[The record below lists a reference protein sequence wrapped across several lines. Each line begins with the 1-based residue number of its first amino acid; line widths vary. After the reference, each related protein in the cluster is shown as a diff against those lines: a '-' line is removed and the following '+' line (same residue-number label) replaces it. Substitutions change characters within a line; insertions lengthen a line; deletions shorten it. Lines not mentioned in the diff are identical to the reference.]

1 MHSQRQNN
9 EENKMANEMINEI
22 ETTEETEAP
31 LTVEVPSGI
40 RAGVVSVPA
49 ATSCS
54 SWSACY
60 RIRSVAAVAE

>member
-1 MHSQRQNN
+1 MT
-9 EENKMANEMINEI
+9 NEMSKEI
-22 ETTEETEAP
+22 DNTEETEAQ

-60 RIRSVAAVAE
+60 RIRASVAAAE

>member
-1 MHSQRQNN
+1 MT
-9 EENKMANEMINEI
+9 NEMSKEI
-22 ETTEETEAP
+22 EKTEETEAP

-49 ATSCS
+49 ATACS

-60 RIRSVAAVAE
+60 RIRASVSAAE